1 MASRAEGRSLSE
13 MERETEHTRADLIHT
28 VDELHSR
35 VSPQAIKE
43 EVKAYTRDTGNE
55 LIHPRTEGPREST
68 TDGCCCGWVSVPGM
82 ALLDQY
88 SRPRSIGWGR
98 LGPYAIRRII
108 SCTYQWAKPPK
119 RRRATRRATARRPAA
134 NSAKCLVQF
143 IAGS

>member
-1 MASRAEGRSLSE
+1 MASRAEGRSLSD
-13 MERETEHTRADLIHT
+13 MERETEHARADLIHT

-43 EVKAYTRDTGNE
+43 EVKAFARDTGND
-55 LIHPRTEGPREST
+55 LIHTLERKARENT
-68 TDGCCCGWVSVPGM
+68 TDGCCCGWIGVPRM

-88 SRPRSIGWGR
+88 PRPRSIGWGR
-98 LGPYAIRRII
+98 PSAYAIRRII
-108 SCTYQWAKPPK
+108 SCTYRCAKPPK
-119 RRRATRRATARRPAA
+119 RRRATRRATARRPEA